1 MLVGNSPR
9 PITTQE
15 RAQLASDLGKF
26 ILDHLPYGARI
37 NFPPLP
43 PVPTQGTMAALEA
56 TLQATDAAM
65 PEGVRI
71 PKRYKTDK
79 IVDMDG
85 LYPAETAAAPLAPMN
100 FVSNGELMDFDEDG
114 QLLYWEMN
122 DSYHQITK
130 AVRIWYTYT
139 VPSYEKTDKEGKPV
153 LTAES
158 KPKVVEERTFGTWL
172 LFGYVGDGH

>member
-37 NFPPLP
+37 NFPSLP
-43 PVPTQGTMAALEA
+43 PVPAGGGIAALDA

-100 FVSNGELMDFDEDG
+100 FVTNGQLMDWDEDG
-114 QLLYWEMN
+114 KLLYWEMN

-139 VPSYEKTDKEGKPV
+139 VPSYQRTDDQGRP
-153 LTAES
+153 LMIAEDQ
-158 KPKVVEERTFGTWL
+158 PDMAPEQTFGTWL